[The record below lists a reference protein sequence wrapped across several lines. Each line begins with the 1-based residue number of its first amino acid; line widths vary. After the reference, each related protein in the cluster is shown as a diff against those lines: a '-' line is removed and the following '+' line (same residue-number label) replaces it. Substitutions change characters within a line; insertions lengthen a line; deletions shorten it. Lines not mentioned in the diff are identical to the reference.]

1 MCKVYIGI
9 YVDLPFSFSHHLIS
23 NLQPL
28 VMQNSMLK
36 SPKGI
41 PRLRDMELLVC
52 VWAFTIDSVK
62 VVCGL

>member
-1 MCKVYIGI
+1 
-9 YVDLPFSFSHHLIS
+9 
-23 NLQPL
+23 
-28 VMQNSMLK
+28 MQNSMLK

-41 PRLRDMELLVC
+41 PRLRGMELL